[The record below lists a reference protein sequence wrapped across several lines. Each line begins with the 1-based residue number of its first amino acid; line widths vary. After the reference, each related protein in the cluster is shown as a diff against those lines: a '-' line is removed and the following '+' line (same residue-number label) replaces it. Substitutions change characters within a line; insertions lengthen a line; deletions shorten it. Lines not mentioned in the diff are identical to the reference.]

1 MEVTTGWKMGG
12 GHTLQPH
19 SLNWE
24 WGCAPQPKFPSF
36 VRDWEGALKC
46 FILHDQTTGDLK
58 SHHLQARVTLKALS
72 LPPRPLFL
80 SAEMWVI
87 RYHLGR
93 EQLLLCVFPIMHYR
107 IYSQCHSYNQRRKKN
122 CGGGGGALTA
132 SWGGGGGACAPPGPP
147 GFGTGTVLSRS
158 LGGVL
163 GIKYLHV
170 FNFASY

>member
-1 MEVTTGWKMGG
+1 MEDGR
-12 GHTLQPH
+12 GHTLQPD

-24 WGCAPQPKFPSF
+24 LWGCAPQPKFPSF
-36 VRDWEGALKC
+36 VWDWEGAQKY

-58 SHHLQARVTLKALS
+58 SHHLQARVTFKALS

-80 SAEMWVI
+80 SAELWVI

-107 IYSQCHSYNQRRKKN
+107 IYSQCHSYNQRKKIFF
-122 CGGGGGALTA
+122 CVGGGGYSQPLGGGGGM
-132 SWGGGGGACAPPGPP
+132 CPPGPP
-147 GFGTGTVLSRS
+147 GSCTGTVLSRS

-163 GIKYLHV
+163 GIKCLHV